1 MANELSPQEQAKQA
15 KLKAMKNAIK
25 HLEKTLKKPG
35 IAYQMGSKPQMKE
48 ERFTTGALPLDIIL
62 GGGIPKG
69 RIVELFGAESSGK
82 TLISTKCI
90 AECQKAGGVCAFV
103 DVEHS
108 FDPSFAA
115 KLGVNIDELFIS
127 QPDHMT
133 DAFNVIDEFI
143 KAGCDFIVLDSTA
156 ALVPKEEF
164 EGEVLKTTVG
174 LVARGMSQFLRRI
187 TPQLANNKCSIIF
200 INQIRDNIGV
210 MYGNPETTPGGKAL
224 KFYSSIR
231 IRVSRDKNFDV
242 MENDNIV
249 QRGIKCNVVKNK
261 TAIPYKSC
269 SFGVFLDGREANKDL
284 TTDIANIACN
294 EGYILRCK
302 NDGTPSKIG
311 RNWRLSYTNPDTGES
326 DSFEII
332 GNKDD
337 VADELKQHPMLKEYL
352 LKVIKGEL
360 DKPDNTIPQEKEEEM
375 SEDDFEQQL
384 EEELNQTNEA
394 EELEWADI
402 TE

>member
-1 MANELSPQEQAKQA
+1 MATELSPQEKVKQA
-15 KLKAMKNAIK
+15 KLKAMNNAIK

-35 IAYQMGSKPQMKE
+35 VAYQMGSKPIVKE
-48 ERFTTGALPLDIIL
+48 ERFTTGALPLDIVL

-82 TLISTKCI
+82 TLISSKCI

-108 FDPSFAA
+108 FDPTFAV
-115 KLGVNIDELFIS
+115 KLGVNVDELFIS

-133 DAFNVIDEFI
+133 EAFNVIDEFI

-200 INQIRDNIGV
+200 INQTRDNIGV
-210 MYGNPETTPGGKAL
+210 MYGDPTTTPGGKAL

-231 IRVSRDKNFDV
+231 IKVSRDKTFDQE
-242 MENDNIV
+242 ENGSIV

-261 TAIPYKSC
+261 TAIPYKTC
-269 SFGVFLDGREANKDL
+269 SFGVYLDGREADKDL
-284 TTDIANIACN
+284 TVDIANIACN
-294 EGYILRCK
+294 EGYIGRYK
-302 NDGTPSKIG
+302 ADGTPSASG
-311 RNWRLSYTNPDTGES
+311 RNWKISYTDPETGET
-326 DSFEII
+326 DSLEVI
-332 GNKDD
+332 GRDN
-337 VADELKQHPMLKEYL
+337 VADELKNHPLLKEYL

-360 DKPDNTIPQEKEEEM
+360 DKPDNTIPKDDSDNM
-375 SEDDFEQQL
+375 TEDDLFDDVQEVS
-384 EEELNQTNEA
+384 EA
-394 EELEWADI
+394 EEVEWS
-402 TE
+402 EV